1 MKRWLITLSFALALA
16 VGAFAQTTPQIR
28 WEHDGLNVTSFKCV
42 VDPAGS
48 NTITDLGLP
57 TPSGQTYSVDITAC
71 TGVMVNG
78 THTVKIQACNGT
90 TCTDSAA
97 ITVVK
102 L

>member
-1 MKRWLITLSFALALA
+1 MKRWLILTALLLLPVA
-16 VGAFAQTTPQIR
+16 GFSQSTPQVQ

-42 VDPAGS
+42 VDPSGS

-57 TPSGQTYSVDITAC
+57 TPSGTTYSTNIDNC
-71 TGVMVNG
+71 SGVMVNG
-78 THTVKIQACNGT
+78 THTVKIQACNSTG
-90 TCTDSAA
+90 CTDSVA

>member
-1 MKRWLITLSFALALA
+1 MTKRVLALLLLLLLPVVGWAQA
-16 VGAFAQTTPQIR
+16 VPKVY

-42 VDPAGS
+42 VDGGTPD
-48 NTITDLGLP
+48 DLGLP
-57 TPSGQTYSVDITAC
+57 TPSGTTYSTDITNC

-78 THTVKIQACNGT
+78 QHSLVIQACNASG
-90 TCTDSAA
+90 CVSATA